1 MENKKHSKSTSLSLG
16 GLSGLASDYGE
27 LAIDSALKEGVLKDI
42 PILGTLINLY
52 KSGAN
57 VKEYLFSRK
66 VKNFIDNLENFSQEE
81 VEHFNSKIEYDPKF
95 KARVSE
101 HLTLLLDRLD
111 DIEKSKYIS
120 MIFSAFMKQKIDFAQ
135 FRRLARAVERCMIDD
150 LKEVHNFERANDAHS
165 EITYDLAANGLIEL
179 VGLPS
184 ISAPEAK
191 PMYKIT
197 EFGELFIKTVHFEHA
212 I

>member
-1 MENKKHSKSTSLSLG
+1 MKDNKHSKSTTLTTKGFG
-16 GLSGLASDYGE
+16 GLAKDYGE
-27 LAIDSALKEGVLKDI
+27 LAIDSVLNDGVLKDI

-66 VKNFIDNLENFSQEE
+66 VENFIDNLESFSQEE
-81 VEHFNSKIEYDPKF
+81 VEKFNNTIEHDPKL

-111 DIEKSKYIS
+111 DMEKSRFIS
-120 MIFSAFMKQKIDFAQ
+120 MVFSAFLKQEIDFAQ
-135 FRRLARAVERCMIDD
+135 FRRLARAIERCMIDD
-150 LKEVHNFERANDAHS
+150 LREVHNFERANDAHS

-184 ISAPEAK
+184 VPAPEAK

-197 EFGELFIKTVHFEHA
+197 DFGELFVKIVRF
-212 I
+212 